1 MNDINTLAPDSR
13 LWIYQ
18 SDRLF
23 TDQEVEEINTALD
36 KFCDQWAAHGTSLKS
51 FGKIYHNC
59 FVVMMVDESQ
69 EPASGC
75 SIDSSVGVVRAIMK
89 NYKVDLLNRMIFA
102 YLENDKVEL
111 VNRLDFVNMIKEGK
125 ITDDTIVF
133 NNLVKDKAEFES
145 KWEVRLVDSWH
156 KQLA

>member
-1 MNDINTLAPDSR
+1 MLLHYPRCQLQQLHLGQNSQKAQNIYDHLRGWKAHNVPLAAGVK
-13 LWIYQ
+13 IIENH
-18 SDRLF
+18 F
-23 TDQEVEEINTALD
+23 IIVALD
-36 KFCDQWAAHGTSLKS
+36 
-51 FGKIYHNC
+51 
-59 FVVMMVDESQ
+59 ESKNG
-69 EPASGC
+69 ASGC